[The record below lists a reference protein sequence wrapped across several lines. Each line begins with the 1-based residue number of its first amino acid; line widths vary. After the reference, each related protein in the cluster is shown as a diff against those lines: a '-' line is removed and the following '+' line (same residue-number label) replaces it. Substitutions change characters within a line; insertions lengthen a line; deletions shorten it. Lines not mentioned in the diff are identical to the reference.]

1 MNLRA
6 LGVLGAIVV
15 GVVQPLATQSDSHTK
30 GCAVV
35 DWPVLQVTDP
45 AYLDAVDLAQALND
59 HGVTVQCIAP
69 SKMASMFDGLAGAVL
84 YRTNQGS
91 FDALFVPKPQNFDN
105 LQIHERQEKGRHLY
119 SFAGHPKPWAANLI
133 DASGPVYFI
142 KSRNRLIV
150 LRDSALATQ
159 LGVILTGR

>member
-6 LGVLGAIVV
+6 LGILGAIVV
-15 GVVQPLATQSDSHTK
+15 GVAQPLVAQSDSHTK
-30 GCAVV
+30 GCAAV
-35 DWPVLQVTDP
+35 DWPVLQVSDP
-45 AYLDAVDLAQALND
+45 AYLDAVDFAQDLTD
-59 HGVTVQCIAP
+59 RGVTVQCIAP
-69 SKMASMFDGLAGAVL
+69 SKMASMFEGLAGAVV

-91 FDALFVPKPQNFDN
+91 FDTMFLPKPQNFDN
-105 LQIHERQEKGRHLY
+105 LQIRERQESGRHLY
-119 SFAGHPKPWAANLI
+119 SFAGHPKPWSANLI